1 MPKLIFDSSHRAR
14 AGKLS
19 CGSFLLL
26 WPLAALLLLH
36 ASISLA
42 AAGSPQPREMFA
54 AAGSPQLREM
64 FAAAGSA
71 RASPPHEG
79 VNLPALLAAP
89 GPGSV
94 QAEIEA
100 MHDVTQADTSSFAL
114 VLGGGGSRGFAEIG
128 VLQVLEEEGLRP
140 GLIVGC
146 SMGAIL
152 GALYSCGYTADELL
166 QMVESQDWFSLFSDA
181 QLAPAQL
188 QGGWSE
194 LPDAQLSLLLDRFP
208 PLPPRNLT
216 GGRTITQLIGAL
228 GADALLSA
236 GNDFDRLP
244 IPYRAVAVDLNSSQ
258 IVVLRRGSLARAAQ
272 ASGTIPILLP
282 PVKMEGRELVD
293 GGFRLNNPVEVARAL
308 GFRRALIVDVSNTQL
323 PRRKSPGDLYQMW
336 IRTMELQQYPSNLVV
351 PQAGE
356 VVLHIPLQK
365 YRSLSFAQID
375 QVVRIGYE
383 FAAARRDT
391 LRSLR
396 GSMKRAADSLSAA
409 TAHQVSP
416 PPATPVAKPQ
426 VRVERLEFT
435 DGDGMGAAELR
446 RRLRLELGDELPLR
460 AIYRRFDAL
469 ENTPGVESAWL
480 EVDRGGDRETGLVTP
495 SASTGALSRAA
506 NGGSGTAP
514 EPVTLVPHLEMRRK
528 PHLELAGHVITD
540 DDAALLARLHQAR
553 LPLGGGEAALSYRY
567 SERKAAGE
575 FRLQQGIPPGS
586 RFSLTTNVDWSRDRP
601 WLYERGSRVDR
612 LVIEEQGARLQL
624 GFRVLHPA
632 MALRLGLQ
640 TSRLT
645 SYRESRLGLSEEAGP
660 QILNGVVAEL
670 QSGADGGMVHS
681 RSLGF
686 RVRYLRGVPDWGD
699 LGVWRLE
706 GGAVA
711 RADGPGKLRPS
722 AAVGFVH
729 GSPRLPIA
737 LQGRAGGPFNWV
749 GLRREE
755 ILASRLLWLRGGLGW
770 QLAETLCLSVSS
782 AVGWRDESSLRHA
795 TPLAGVGAA
804 LSWRTPLGPFR
815 VSWAVAERRIG
826 TIFVQ
831 LGPEF

>member
-1 MPKLIFDSSHRAR
+1 MPKLSCDFCPGAPAR
-14 AGKLS
+14 KLS
-19 CGSFLLL
+19 RGPFLLL
-26 WPLAALLLLH
+26 APLVALILLQS
-36 ASISLA
+36 SIAFATESL
-42 AAGSPQPREMFA
+42 PQDR
-54 AAGSPQLREM
+54 
-64 FAAAGSA
+64 
-71 RASPPHEG
+71 
-79 VNLPALLAAP
+79 VLLAAP
-89 GPGSV
+89 GAGSV
-94 QAEIEA
+94 RAEIEA
-100 MHDVTQADTSSFAL
+100 MHDLTEADTSSFAL
-114 VLGGGGSRGFAEIG
+114 VLGGGGARGFAEIG

-152 GALYSCGYTADELL
+152 GALYACGYTADELL
-166 QMVESQDWFSLFSDA
+166 QMVESQDWFSLFSNA
-181 QLAPAQL
+181 QIAPAQL

-194 LPDAQLSLLLDRFP
+194 LPDEQLSLLLDRFP
-208 PLPPRNLT
+208 PLPPRNLA
-216 GGRTITQLIGAL
+216 GGRKITQLIGAL
-228 GADALLSA
+228 GAGALLSA

-258 IVVLRRGSLARAAQ
+258 IVVLRGGSLARAAQ

-282 PVKMEGRELVD
+282 PVRIEGRELVD

-308 GFRRALIVDVSNTQL
+308 GFRRSLIVDVSNTQL
-323 PRRKSPGDLYQMW
+323 PHRKSPGDLYQMW
-336 IRTMELQQYPSNLVV
+336 IRAMELQEYPSNLVV
-351 PQAGE
+351 PVAGE

-365 YRSLSFAQID
+365 FRSLSFAQID

-396 GSMKRAADSLSAA
+396 GSVSRVVDPLTSPTVRQLSLA
-409 TAHQVSP
+409 
-416 PPATPVAKPQ
+416 PATSEAKPR
-426 VRVERLEFT
+426 VRVEHLELT
-435 DGDGMGAAELR
+435 DGDGMGVAEMR
-446 RRLRLELGDELPLR
+446 RRLQVEVGDELPLR
-460 AIYRRFDAL
+460 AIYRRFNAL
-469 ENTPGVESAWL
+469 EHTPGVESAWI
-480 EVDRGGDRETGLVTP
+480 EVDRSGEQDTGLVT
-495 SASTGALSRAA
+495 STASSGASSTPLDR
-506 NGGSGTAP
+506 
-514 EPVTLVPHLEMRRK
+514 VTLVPHLEMRRK

-575 FRLQQGIPPGS
+575 FRLRQGIPPGS
-586 RFSLTTNVDWSRDRP
+586 RFLLTTRLDWSRDRP

-632 MALRLGLQ
+632 LGLRLGVQ

-645 SYRESRLGLSEEAGP
+645 SYRESRLGLGEAQGP
-660 QILNGVVAEL
+660 QILNGFVAEL
-670 QSGADGGMVHS
+670 QSGTDGGMVHS

-711 RADGPGKLRPS
+711 QAEGPGKLRPS

-729 GSPRLPIA
+729 GSPRLPLA

-782 AVGWRDESSLRHA
+782 AVGWRDELRLRHA
-795 TPLAGVGAA
+795 TPLVGVGTA